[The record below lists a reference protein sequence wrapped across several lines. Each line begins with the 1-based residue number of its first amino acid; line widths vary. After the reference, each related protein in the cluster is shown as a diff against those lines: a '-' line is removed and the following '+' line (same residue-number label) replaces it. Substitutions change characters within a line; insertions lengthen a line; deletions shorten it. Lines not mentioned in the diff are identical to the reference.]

1 MANGA
6 EVGRKASAGT
16 ATTTFA
22 ETPPL
27 PTYLFAFV
35 AGKFSVETA
44 QRDGRTLR
52 MFHRETDAAKVA
64 RNRDAIFDL
73 HAKAL
78 DWLEDYTDI
87 QYPWGKFDVVLIP
100 SFQFGGM
107 EHAGAILYNAAG
119 LMLDES
125 ATQNQLLERAS
136 VIAHETAHMWFGDLV
151 TMRWFNDVWMKEV
164 FANFMAAKI
173 VNPSFPQ
180 VNHELRFLLAHY
192 PAAYQ
197 VDRTAGTN
205 AIRQELANLD
215 EAGQMYGPII
225 YQKAPIVMRQLEL
238 IVGARRFRDGLRE
251 YLKRYSYGNATWLDL
266 VRIIDDRTRENIA
279 DWSRAWVEDRGRPEF
294 TTSVRLEREGPPRS
308 RSRSRS
314 RIR

>member
-1 MANGA
+1 
-6 EVGRKASAGT
+6 
-16 ATTTFA
+16 
-22 ETPPL
+22 
-27 PTYLFAFV
+27 
-35 AGKFSVETA
+35 
-44 QRDGRTLR
+44 
-52 MFHRETDAAKVA
+52 
-64 RNRDAIFDL
+64 
-73 HAKAL
+73 
-78 DWLEDYTDI
+78 
-87 QYPWGKFDVVLIP
+87 
-100 SFQFGGM
+100 
-107 EHAGAILYNAAG
+107 
-119 LMLDES
+119 MLDES

-205 AIRQELANLD
+205 AIRQELDNLD

-251 YLKRYSYGNATWLDL
+251 YLKRHC
-266 VRIIDDRTRENIA
+266 VRQRHMAR
-279 DWSRAWVEDRGRPEF
+279 SRARARRPDARGHHRVEPRVGRGSRPSGVHDHRAAEC
-294 TTSVRLEREGPPRS
+294 ERPSGRHHDHAA
-308 RSRSRS
+308 
-314 RIR
+314 